1 MMDMMYARW
10 LLLKR
15 QLPKIL
21 LWLIL
26 PLVLKIAVTAVF
38 NRTSDDFGVPA
49 AVVVHENSDEAELFI
64 EGLSRSEFMDVE
76 VFYGENSESALRKLE
91 QYQLD
96 SLFILP
102 KDFEEKISQ
111 GQRRNLIETYYT
123 DRSLYYEPA
132 KELAASLIQE
142 RMGEH
147 TTADYVMELQEDLLA
162 ETEVQRE
169 DITAERKRIEKDTN
183 LLEQAF
189 YFHGK
194 PGESEDPQG
203 LNPWLV
209 WSYITFTV
217 TIFVFDFVTRETVS
231 STRIRFNFMK
241 YSYKSFMLLT
251 LVMMTIVM
259 LIVDSI
265 AYVVIKEVLE
275 ADISFLSLV
284 SYRIIINFSAF
295 LFASFVKTPMK
306 LYQVAVVLTILALAL
321 QLVMP
326 VMVSLTGLTIISSLH
341 PVLMFVES
349 ELNIPWLIII
359 IILILVWIWRDKNAG
374 S

>member
-1 MMDMMYARW
+1 
-10 LLLKR
+10 
-15 QLPKIL
+15 
-21 LWLIL
+21 
-26 PLVLKIAVTAVF
+26 
-38 NRTSDDFGVPA
+38 
-49 AVVVHENSDEAELFI
+49 
-64 EGLSRSEFMDVE
+64 
-76 VFYGENSESALRKLE
+76 
-91 QYQLD
+91 
-96 SLFILP
+96 
-102 KDFEEKISQ
+102 
-111 GQRRNLIETYYT
+111 
-123 DRSLYYEPA
+123 
-132 KELAASLIQE
+132 
-142 RMGEH
+142 
-147 TTADYVMELQEDLLA
+147 
-162 ETEVQRE
+162 
-169 DITAERKRIEKDTN
+169 
-183 LLEQAF
+183 
-189 YFHGK
+189 
-194 PGESEDPQG
+194 
-203 LNPWLV
+203 
-209 WSYITFTV
+209 
-217 TIFVFDFVTRETVS
+217 
-231 STRIRFNFMK
+231 
-241 YSYKSFMLLT
+241 MLLT

-265 AYVVIKEVLE
+265 AYVVIKEALE